1 MSMSALNASS
11 AASQAGAFSRLSA
24 SDGED
29 AGVADLQSRCSSLPS
44 ALGGGAKGGGSTKL
58 GGFLQALS
66 GRLGAANAGGS
77 LSSSGKLVNTT
88 A

>member
-44 ALGGGAKGGGSTKL
+44 ALGGGSSKL